1 MCLAVGLPEI
11 LESVSSKKHG
21 LFKGDSVRVLS
32 GDMMRMTGI
41 VTDIALDGK
50 ILVKMDNRDV
60 SGYIPF
66 VATDL
71 VKRFE
76 LGDHVCV
83 REGMHRGQLGMVIKI
98 DDRKCL
104 ILSDMDKLEFWATA
118 RDLSKTQE
126 SHHGYDHFGDY
137 EVEDLV
143 ELQHHQFGVIVF
155 ADRDFCSILL
165 AAGSPEK
172 PEVKKTALQEIKCK
186 CEARRN
192 VTSDRYTNRIKAGD
206 IVDFTMGAST
216 QKSSGTVKYVSSPYL
231 FIKMKDR
238 TALLGYVAIHSKLCI
253 VRGGYRPPMTSDV
266 NIGLRSPAPR
276 QLEGSFHEG
285 GRFRG
290 GRMSRGRSFLRGRG
304 RGYRGQR
311 ESIMVKV
318 IRGAHRGYRG
328 RIKDETATHV
338 RIELDAGSRVITVLK
353 DNIEC
358 LESNTGGYSAANMHS
373 DYGWNAQEK
382 GTIYTPPKTPYG
394 DNQPPTT
401 PYSAGRESNTSP
413 DYRPSRPPPTAEPEA
428 IQEETESDEDLCFD
442 DGDPPP
448 PAVPPSKPKTPMPE
462 PSPQIDIEETTTP
475 ASAPAA
481 PPPLQETAAMT
492 PLSSLAR
499 NQMTDLVVV
508 LPDGSLGVTRDVSD
522 SQACEIEDV
531 SVREDIEE
539 RSLTPAGQKQRQ
551 SMNALKLTMPQKG
564 DRVRVLEG
572 MFADS
577 IGQMIAVD
585 GNDCIIRLDDGQIQ
599 IFSSGTLA
607 VTLPPSNASV

>member
-1 MCLAVGLPEI
+1 MYAVVGLPEI

-21 LFKGDSVRVLS
+21 LFKGDSIRVLS

-41 VTDIALDGK
+41 VTDITLDGK

-66 VATDL
+66 IATDL

-98 DDRKCL
+98 EDRKCL
-104 ILSDMDKLEFWATA
+104 ILSDLDKLEFWAAA

-192 VTSDRYTNRIKAGD
+192 VTSDRYTNRITAGD
-206 IVDFTMGAST
+206 IVDFTMGGAST

-238 TALLGYVAIHSKLCI
+238 TALLGYVAIHSKMCV
-253 VRGGYRPPMTSDV
+253 VRGGHCPAMSSDA

-276 QLEGSFHEG
+276 QLEGSFRDG

-290 GRMSRGRSFLRGRG
+290 GRMSRGRFFLRGRG

-328 RIKDETATHV
+328 RIKDETATHL
-338 RIELDAGSRVITVLK
+338 RIELDAGSRIITVLK
-353 DNIEC
+353 DNVEC
-358 LESNTGGYSAANMHS
+358 LESNSGAYTTSNMHS

-382 GTIYTPPKTPYG
+382 GSIFTPPKTPYG

-401 PYSAGRESNTSP
+401 PYSAGRGSNTSP
-413 DYRPSRPPPTAEPEA
+413 DYRPSRPPPAAEPET
-428 IQEETESDEDLCFD
+428 IQEETESDDELCFD
-442 DGDPPP
+442 EGDPLPTAPP
-448 PAVPPSKPKTPMPE
+448 PKPKTPIPP
-462 PSPQIDIEETTTP
+462 PSSQIDAETTP
-475 ASAPAA
+475 A
-481 PPPLQETAAMT
+481 PPPLQETASMT
-492 PLSSLAR
+492 PLSSLAQ

-522 SQACEIEDV
+522 PQACEIEDV
-531 SVREDIEE
+531 SVKEDIDE

-585 GNDCIIRLDDGQIQ
+585 GQDCIIRLDDGQIQ
-599 IFSSGTLA
+599 IFASGTLA
-607 VTLPPSNASV
+607 VTLPPSSANA